1 MCCVLHH
8 TKVSSYGSTA
18 QAVRFRRFMAKVRA
32 RIKVSIKVSVAMRI
46 LYLFCPYRNQQAE
59 RVPAPVTQLNS
70 TQPSENSIKFK

>member
-1 MCCVLHH
+1 
-8 TKVSSYGSTA
+8 
-18 QAVRFRRFMAKVRA
+18 MAKVRA